1 VRQATGGR
9 RADAPAAPPSP
20 PRVRELHQAMIEA
33 VLAGDGLAGVAEL
46 ASQAA
51 GAPVALVVPDLGF
64 ETVVPAAAVDDDRR
78 SALSQYGADRA
89 GDRPVTV
96 PGGVLAEAPIAAGD
110 ECLGVVLL
118 LEGAAPP
125 AADAG
130 ECLHLA
136 AMAAL
141 TEAAISHAR
150 EEATGTLRGSL
161 ISDLRAGSP
170 GEPRAVLR
178 RARRLGCDLSA
189 GAVVLCAE
197 LEVDRPRHVLA
208 VVLGDHP
215 SAVAEH
221 LDGRVYAVLPPAGR
235 TPGETFEAARGLA
248 GRLERYGKV
257 GLSSYCDD
265 PRDLPRAFA
274 EAELVLDVLRHAG
287 GSTDADIGHG
297 IYRLLFRVLA
307 SHPQEVRSFYEDTV
321 APLVAYDAQYSTD
334 LVGTLTAYFEH
345 DAKINATAAA
355 IYAHRHTVAYRLER
369 VRELTGLDPMRSED
383 AERLSLGL
391 KSYRIISPQ
400 LPR

>member
-1 VRQATGGR
+1 
-9 RADAPAAPPSP
+9 
-20 PRVRELHQAMIEA
+20 MIEA

-51 GAPVALVVPDLGF
+51 GAPVALLVPELGF
-64 ETVVPAAAVDDDRR
+64 ETVAPAGAVDDRR
-78 SALSQYGADRA
+78 RAALAQYGADRA

-96 PGGVLAEAPIAAGD
+96 PEGVLAEAPIAAGD

-118 LEGAAPP
+118 LEAPDAAGAP

-130 ECLHLA
+130 HCLHLA

-141 TEAAISHAR
+141 TEAAIAHAR

-161 ISDLRAGSP
+161 ISDLRAESP
-170 GEPRAVLR
+170 GEPRALLR

-235 TPGETFEAARGLA
+235 TPEETFEAARGLA

-287 GSTDADIGHG
+287 GSTEADIGHG

-334 LVGTLTAYFEH
+334 LVGTLTAYFDH

-369 VRELTGLDPMRSED
+369 VRELTGLDPMKSED